1 MKLYKI
7 IATLPDRTTG
17 TGRNMVTHVGGTI
30 TCRTG
35 LTYSAAL
42 DIKSKLLSRKFTVL
56 KQHCPDLDRDQIER
70 IISNE
75 ATFAA
80 VEQFVPA
87 Q

>member
-17 TGRNMVTHVGGTI
+17 TGRTAITHVGGTI

-42 DIKSKLLSRKFTVL
+42 DIKSRLQSRRFSVLNLL
-56 KQHCPDLDRDQIER
+56 CPDLDGQQIER
-70 IISNE
+70 IISNA
-75 ATFAA
+75 ATFTV